1 MQMATGNGNLI
12 TSIDQLRALYGAPTD
27 VSLAKEI
34 DHVSDHYRAF
44 IEAAPFFALATVGP
58 EGLDCSPRG
67 DAPGFVRVADR
78 KTLLVP
84 DRRGNN
90 RIDSLR
96 NIMRD
101 PRVALLFLIPGIGE
115 TLRVDGHA
123 TLSIDPELLKRFV
136 VNGKTPNCVIVVS
149 VEHVFYQCTKAII
162 RSQLWDPSRHVDR
175 KTLPTAGQILAGV
188 SAGRLGG
195 AEHDKGHAERTLA
208 KVY

>member
-1 MQMATGNGNLI
+1 MATRNGKLI
-12 TSIDQLRALYGAPTD
+12 TSLDQLRALYGEPTD
-27 VSLAKEI
+27 VSIAKEI
-34 DHVSDHYRAF
+34 GHVSDHYRAF

-67 DAPGFVRVADR
+67 DAPGFVRIADP

-115 TLRVDGHA
+115 TIRVIGHA
-123 TLSIDPELLKRFV
+123 TLSIDPDLLASFA
-136 VNGKTPNCVIVVS
+136 VNGKAPNCVIVVA
-149 VEHVFYQCTKAII
+149 VEHVFYQCTKAIV
-162 RSQLWDPSRHVDR
+162 RSQLWDPARHVDR
-175 KTLPTAGQILAGV
+175 KTLPTAGTILAGLT
-188 SAGRLGG
+188 AGRLGG

-208 KVY
+208 KLY

>member
-1 MQMATGNGNLI
+1 MATHNGNTI
-12 TSIDQLRALYGAPTD
+12 TSLDELRALYDQPTD
-27 VSLAKEI
+27 VSIAKEV

-44 IEAAPFFALATVGP
+44 IEASPFFALATVGP

-67 DAPGFVRVADR
+67 DAPGFVRIAGP

-115 TLRVDGHA
+115 TIRVIGRA
-123 TLSIDPELLKRFV
+123 TLSIDPDLLASFA
-136 VNGKTPNCVIVVS
+136 VNGKAPSCVIVVA
-149 VEHVFYQCTKAII
+149 VEHVFYQCTKAIV
-162 RSQLWDPSRHVDR
+162 RSQLWDPARHVDR
-175 KTLPTAGQILAGV
+175 KTLPTAGTILAGLT
-188 SAGRLGG
+188 AGRLGG

-208 KVY
+208 KLY

>member
-1 MQMATGNGNLI
+1 MAADNGKLV
-12 TSIDQLRALYGAPTD
+12 TSMEQLLGLYDAPSD
-27 VSLAKEI
+27 VSVAKEI

-44 IEAAPFFALATVGP
+44 IEAAPFFALASGGP

-78 KTLLVP
+78 KTLMVP

-115 TLRVDGHA
+115 SIRVIGRA
-123 TLSIDPELLKRFV
+123 ALSIDPDLLASFA
-136 VNGKTPNCVIVVS
+136 VNGKPPCCVIVVT
-149 VEHVFYQCTKAII
+149 VERVFYQCTKAIV
-162 RSQLWDPSRHVDR
+162 RSKLWDPARHVDR
-175 KTLPTAGQILAGV
+175 KSLPTTGAILAAHT
-188 SAGRLGG
+188 AGRLGG
-195 AEHDKGHAERTLA
+195 DAHDRGQLERTLA
-208 KVY
+208 KLY

>member
-1 MQMATGNGNLI
+1 MATGNGKFI
-12 TSIDQLRALYGAPTD
+12 TSLEQLRALYGEPTD

-34 DHVSDHYRAF
+34 NHVSDHYRAF

-115 TLRVDGHA
+115 TLRVDGRA
-123 TLSIDPELLKRFV
+123 VLSIDPDLLATFV
-136 VNGKTPNCVIVVS
+136 VNGKTPQCVIVVS

-188 SAGRLGG
+188 TAGRLGG
-195 AEHDKGHAERTLA
+195 AEHDKGHAERTLE
-208 KVY
+208 KLY

>member
-1 MQMATGNGNLI
+1 MATRNGKLI
-12 TSIDQLRALYGAPTD
+12 TSLDQLRALYGEPTD
-27 VSLAKEI
+27 VSIAKEI

-67 DAPGFVRVADR
+67 DAPGFVRIADP

-101 PRVALLFLIPGIGE
+101 PHVALLFLIPGIGE
-115 TLRVDGHA
+115 TIRVIGRA
-123 TLSIDPELLKRFV
+123 TLSIDPDLLASFT
-136 VNGKTPNCVIVVS
+136 VNGKAPNCVIVVA
-149 VEHVFYQCTKAII
+149 VEHVFYQCTKAIV
-162 RSQLWDPSRHVDR
+162 RSQLWDPARHVDR
-175 KTLPTAGQILAGV
+175 KTLPTAGTILAGLT
-188 SAGRLGG
+188 AGRLGG

-208 KVY
+208 KLY

>member
-1 MQMATGNGNLI
+1 MATRNGKLI
-12 TSIDQLRALYGAPTD
+12 TSLDQLRALYGEPTD
-27 VSLAKEI
+27 VSIAKEI

-67 DAPGFVRVADR
+67 DVPGFVRIADP

-115 TLRVDGHA
+115 TIRVIGHA
-123 TLSIDPELLKRFV
+123 TLSIDPDLLASFA
-136 VNGKTPNCVIVVS
+136 VNGKAPNCVIVVA
-149 VEHVFYQCTKAII
+149 VEHVFYQCTKAIV
-162 RSQLWDPSRHVDR
+162 RSQLWDPARHVDR
-175 KTLPTAGQILAGV
+175 KTLPTAGTILAGLT
-188 SAGRLGG
+188 AGRLGG

-208 KVY
+208 KLY

>member
-1 MQMATGNGNLI
+1 VANRNLI
-12 TSIDQLRALYGAPTD
+12 TSMDQLRALYGDPTD
-27 VSLAKEI
+27 VSIAKEI

-67 DAPGFVRVADR
+67 DAPGFVRVAAP

-101 PRVALLFLIPGIGE
+101 PRVALMFLIPGIGE
-115 TLRVDGHA
+115 TIRVDGRA
-123 TLSIDPELLKRFV
+123 TLSIDPELLVSFV
-136 VNGKTPNCVIVVS
+136 VNGKTPQCVIVVS
-149 VEHVFYQCTKAII
+149 VEHVFYQCTKAIV
-162 RSQLWDPSRHVDR
+162 RSHLWDPARHVDR
-175 KTLPTAGQILAGV
+175 KTLPTAGTILAGV
-188 SAGRLGG
+188 TAGRLGG

-208 KVY
+208 KLY

>member
-1 MQMATGNGNLI
+1 MATRNGKLI
-12 TSIDQLRALYGAPTD
+12 TSLDQLCALYGEPTD
-27 VSLAKEI
+27 VSIAKEI

-67 DAPGFVRVADR
+67 DVPGFVRIADP

-101 PRVALLFLIPGIGE
+101 PHVALLFLIPGIGE
-115 TLRVDGHA
+115 TIRVIGRA
-123 TLSIDPELLKRFV
+123 TLSIDPDLLASFT
-136 VNGKTPNCVIVVS
+136 VNGKAPNCVIVVA
-149 VEHVFYQCTKAII
+149 VEHVFYQCTKAIV
-162 RSQLWDPSRHVDR
+162 RSQLWDPACHVDR
-175 KTLPTAGQILAGV
+175 KTLPTAGTILAGLT
-188 SAGRLGG
+188 AGRLGG

-208 KVY
+208 KLY

>member
-1 MQMATGNGNLI
+1 MATRNGKLI
-12 TSIDQLRALYGAPTD
+12 TSLDQLRAVYGEPTG
-27 VSLAKEI
+27 VSIAKEI

-67 DAPGFVRVADR
+67 DTPGFVRIADP

-101 PRVALLFLIPGIGE
+101 PHVALLFLIPGIGE
-115 TLRVDGHA
+115 TIRVIGRA
-123 TLSIDPELLKRFV
+123 TLSIDPDLLASFT
-136 VNGKTPNCVIVVS
+136 VNGKAPNCIIVVA
-149 VEHVFYQCTKAII
+149 VEHVFYQCTKAIV
-162 RSQLWDPSRHVDR
+162 RSQLWDPARHVDR
-175 KTLPTAGQILAGV
+175 KTLPTAGTILAGLT
-188 SAGRLGG
+188 AGRLGG

-208 KVY
+208 KLY

>member
-1 MQMATGNGNLI
+1 MATRNGKLI
-12 TSIDQLRALYGAPTD
+12 TSLDQLRALYGEPTD
-27 VSLAKEI
+27 VSIAKEI

-67 DAPGFVRVADR
+67 DVPGFVRIADP

-101 PRVALLFLIPGIGE
+101 PHVALLFLIPGIGE
-115 TLRVDGHA
+115 TIRVIGRA
-123 TLSIDPELLKRFV
+123 TLSIDPDLLASFA
-136 VNGKTPNCVIVVS
+136 VNGKAPNCVIVVS
-149 VEHVFYQCTKAII
+149 VEHVFYQCTKAIV
-162 RSQLWDPSRHVDR
+162 RSQLWDPARHVDR
-175 KTLPTAGQILAGV
+175 KTLPTAGTILAGLT
-188 SAGRLGG
+188 AGRLGG

-208 KVY
+208 KLY